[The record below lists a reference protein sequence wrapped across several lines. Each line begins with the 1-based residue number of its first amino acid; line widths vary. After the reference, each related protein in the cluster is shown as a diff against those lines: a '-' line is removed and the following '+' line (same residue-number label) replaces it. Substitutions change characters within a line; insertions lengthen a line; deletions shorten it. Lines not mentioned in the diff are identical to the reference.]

1 MTLIILLR
9 FLNGLLMVIL
19 PILLGLFIF
28 RRYHAAWRIW
38 WIGVAAMVL
47 AQAGHIPFNALLTAL
62 FRSDLL
68 PAPPRTWVP
77 LFNAVV
83 LGLSAGLWEECFR
96 YIAYRWMAKDARSWG
111 QGLMLGAGHGGIEA
125 IVLGLYVLYVLF
137 QMVALRGVTDLA
149 TLVPTERVALL
160 QQQITQYWSTPWYI
174 TLVGAYERVL
184 ALIFHLTASVIVLQ
198 VFRRGQMGWLGLAIL
213 WHALLDATA
222 VLLAAR
228 HPALAEIGLTV
239 LILASLGILYY
250 LRRTTPDL
258 PAEEPD
264 TPPGARQPM
273 EEYAPDEEIVD
284 DLEKSRYQ
292 SL

>member
-9 FLNGLLMVIL
+9 FLNGLLMVVM

-47 AQAGHIPFNALLTAL
+47 AQVGHIPFNYLLTYL
-62 FRSDLL
+62 FRSDVL
-68 PAPPRTWVP
+68 PDPPKTLVP
-77 LFNAVV
+77 LFNALV

-96 YIAYRWMAKDARSWG
+96 YIAYRWMAKDARTWG

-137 QMVALRGVTDLA
+137 QMVALRGVADL
-149 TLVPTERVALL
+149 TTVVPAQQVKLL
-160 QQQITQYWSTPWYI
+160 QQQITTYWGTPWYI
-174 TLVGAYERVL
+174 TLVGAYER
-184 ALIFHLTASVIVLQ
+184 ALTLVFHLTASIMVLQ
-198 VFRRGQMGWLGLAIL
+198 VFRRGQIRWLWLAVF
-213 WHALLDATA
+213 WHALLDFTA
-222 VLLAAR
+222 VMLASI
-228 HPALAEIGLTV
+228 HPALSEIGLTV
-239 LILASLGILYY
+239 LTLVSLGILYY
-250 LRRTTPDL
+250 LRRSTPDVL
-258 PAEEPD
+258 PEEPD
-264 TPPGARQPM
+264 TPPAAPQPVEVFSA
-273 EEYAPDEEIVD
+273 EEEVGD